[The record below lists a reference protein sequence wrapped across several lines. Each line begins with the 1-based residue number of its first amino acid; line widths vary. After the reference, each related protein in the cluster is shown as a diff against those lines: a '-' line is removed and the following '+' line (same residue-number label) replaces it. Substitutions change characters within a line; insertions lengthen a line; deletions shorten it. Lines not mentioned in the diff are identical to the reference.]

1 MSHQTDT
8 PQNNIENGFT
18 DLGDLSMTGQIF
30 CDLYNSN
37 TSGLTVTQAAPFL
50 LSNTN
55 TLIGGSANTITGSLS
70 SAGDIVLTNATGAS
84 LLFASGG
91 IGIPTITNHSL
102 GTKIIIKATVSGAQ
116 VDYAIG
122 LATNSLWYSVPT
134 TTASHNFYNGTTDI
148 FDITNVGITIN
159 PTTNSTSTITGSGI
173 FKGGLG
179 VALNSFFGGT
189 INVAGLLSAT
199 LGLTVTGANTSTTT
213 LSSSG
218 LATLNSLTVTG
229 ITTLT
234 GNLNILPNTS
244 ASVTNPT
251 SGLTLFVD
259 TSDNNLKTKDSS
271 GNINVITSIFG
282 TFLITFKN
290 TSGAST
296 NSTTLTSVLT
306 GNTASVSAGMY
317 HFSYFYDVYITGG
330 SQALVTISVD
340 GTVVD
345 YLNEK
350 ISLGSTVSGFLP
362 FNQRG
367 GFLNLTLTQGVHSL
381 DIKYASTNASNTITI
396 RNINMILYR
405 IQ

>member
-1 MSHQTDT
+1 VTNPLT
-8 PQNNIENGFT
+8 NIVNDFQDNGNFEV
-18 DLGDLSMTGQIF
+18 GGKIF
-30 CDLYNSN
+30 CDLYSSN
-37 TSGLTVTQAAPFL
+37 TTGLTVTQAAPYL

-55 TLIGGSANTITGSLS
+55 TLIGGTANTITGSLS
-70 SAGDIVLTNATGAS
+70 SAGDIVLTNATGAA
-84 LLFASGG
+84 LLFANSSV
-91 IGIPTITNHSL
+91 GIPTITNHSL
-102 GTKIIIKATVSGAQ
+102 GTKILIKATVSDSQ

-122 LATNSLWYSVPT
+122 LATNILWYSVPT
-134 TTASHNFYNGTTDI
+134 TTSSHNFFNGTVDI

-159 PTTNSTSTITGSGI
+159 PTTASVSTTTGSGI

-199 LGLTVTGANTSTTT
+199 LGLTVTGANTSVTT

-234 GNLNILPNTS
+234 GNLNIKPNTS
-244 ASVTNPT
+244 VSVTNPT
-251 SGLTLFVD
+251 TGLTVFVD

-271 GNINVITSIFG
+271 GNINVITPIFG

-306 GNTASVSAGMY
+306 GNTASVPAGMY

-350 ISLGSTVSGFLP
+350 CSLASTVSGFLP

-396 RNINMILYR
+396 KNINMILYR